1 MSLEPGSRLTIM
13 STARE
18 MSPGLDAFPKEQN
31 SRNPL
36 SQRILG
42 SLNLS
47 PGYDQIYK
55 QNGLLETLV
64 VHRTQSKT
72 PTVTILFLLIKQ
84 EEDTSTEK

>member
-55 QNGLLETLV
+55 QNGLLGTLV
-64 VHRTQSKT
+64 VHRTQSKNT
-72 PTVTILFLLIKQ
+72 HCNNTVPSHKARGRYLN
-84 EEDTSTEK
+84 